1 LTGASRARQQ
11 LWLSFELM
19 TFDESQAGVGE
30 AKGVE
35 YFAEFG
41 CVQESVSVL

>member
-1 LTGASRARQQ
+1 
-11 LWLSFELM
+11 M

-41 CVQESVSVL
+41 CVQESVSVF